1 MFKDTDRIAYYVM
14 IIPGLLLLF
23 AFTFVPLFYSV
34 IAFQKFNPALGV
46 TGSTWVGIENF
57 TYMFSQRDSWQVF
70 YNTVF
75 IATMKIIFILVSA
88 VLFALLL
95 NEVRFLRIQRS
106 IQTMVYLPHFL
117 SWVIL
122 AGILRTILARDGMLN
137 DFLGVFGVGPFYF
150 LGQPNIFPWVI
161 ISSDVWKEF
170 GFEAI
175 IYLAALTAISPSL
188 YEVAELD
195 GASRWQ
201 KMWYISVPGIAPVIV
216 LAGCLSIGNVL
227 NAGFDQIFNLY
238 SPIVYSTG
246 DIIDTYVYRV
256 GLIQGQYS
264 LGTAVGVLKT
274 LVALMLIG
282 VSYWTASRF
291 ANYRIF

>member
-1 MFKDTDRIAYYVM
+1 MFKNTDRLAYYLM
-14 IIPGLLLLF
+14 ILPGLVFLF

-34 IAFQKFNPALGV
+34 IAFQRFNPALGI
-46 TGSTWVGIENF
+46 TGSPWVGLDNILFMF
-57 TYMFSQRDSWQVF
+57 TLRDARQVF
-70 YNTVF
+70 FNTVF
-75 IATMKIIFILVSA
+75 IASMKIVFMLLTA

-95 NEVRFLRIQRS
+95 NEVRVLIIRRS

-122 AGILRTILARDGMLN
+122 AGILRTILARDGMVNNL
-137 DFLGVFGVGPFYF
+137 LGFFGLGSIYF
-150 LGQPNIFPWVI
+150 LGQPNLFPWVI
-161 ISSDVWKEF
+161 IFSDVWKEF

-175 IYLAALTAISPSL
+175 VFLAALTAIDPTL

-195 GASRWQ
+195 GANRFQ
-201 KMWYISVPGIAPVIV
+201 KMWYISLPGIAPVIV
-216 LAGCLSIGNVL
+216 LVGSLSIGNIL

-246 DIIDTYVYRV
+246 DIIDTYVYRI

-264 LGTAVGVLKT
+264 LGTAVGLFKT
-274 LVALMLIG
+274 VVALILIG
-282 VSYWTASRF
+282 ISYWIAGRY

>member
-1 MFKDTDRIAYYVM
+1 MFKNTDRLAYYLM
-14 IIPGLLLLF
+14 ILPGLVFLF

-34 IAFQKFNPALGV
+34 IAFQRFNPALGI
-46 TGSTWVGIENF
+46 TGSPWVGLDNILFMF
-57 TYMFSQRDSWQVF
+57 TLRDARQVF
-70 YNTVF
+70 FNTVF
-75 IATMKIIFILVSA
+75 IASMKIVFMLLTA

-95 NEVRFLRIQRS
+95 NEVRVLTIRRS

-122 AGILRTILARDGMLN
+122 AGILRTILARDGMVSNL
-137 DFLGVFGVGPFYF
+137 LGFFGIGPIYF
-150 LGQPNIFPWVI
+150 LGQPNLFPWVI
-161 ISSDVWKEF
+161 IFSDVWKEF

-175 IYLAALTAISPSL
+175 VFLAALTAIDPTL

-195 GASRWQ
+195 GANRFQ
-201 KMWYISVPGIAPVIV
+201 KMWYISLPGIAPVIV
-216 LAGCLSIGNVL
+216 LVGSLSIGNIL

-246 DIIDTYVYRV
+246 DIIDTYVYRI

-264 LGTAVGVLKT
+264 LGTAVGLFKT
-274 LVALMLIG
+274 VVALILIG
-282 VSYWTASRF
+282 ISYWIAGRY